1 MEVSTKSN
9 ASNNTIVVNVSL
21 YGPLAK
27 YGGGK
32 HVAQKDIK
40 FEAEAEI
47 KDLLEHLGIP
57 PEEKSYLFINAVLCD
72 APGLSASL
80 HEPLNDGDH
89 VGIFS
94 LQHMWPY
101 QYRDGIR
108 MSDSLEKTLQQH
120 GKMRNTY

>member
-1 MEVSTKSN
+1 MTPIKIDL
-9 ASNNTIVVNVSL
+9 TL

-27 YGGGK
+27 FAGGK
-32 HVAQKDIK
+32 YIVQMDVDLESGAQ
-40 FEAEAEI
+40 I
-47 KDLLEHLGIP
+47 KDLLDHFGIP
-57 PEEKSYLFINAVLCD
+57 DDEKGYLFINAILCD

-80 HEPLNDGDH
+80 SEPLNNGDH

-108 MSDSLEKTLQQH
+108 MSDSLTEAMREH
-120 GKMRNTY
+120 GAMHNTYQSAN